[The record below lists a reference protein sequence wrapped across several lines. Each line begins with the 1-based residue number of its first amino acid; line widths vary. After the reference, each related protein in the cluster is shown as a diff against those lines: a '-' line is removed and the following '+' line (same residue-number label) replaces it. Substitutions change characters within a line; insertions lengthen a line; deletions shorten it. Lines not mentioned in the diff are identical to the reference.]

1 MKGFIKILLLLGLLA
16 VTTRTV
22 AQETEE
28 AKLTSDSEKVAA
40 SSNLTPDNALAGAPQ
55 NEVAA
60 TEKVTDEKGSG
71 EEAAEPDEDKKDDGE
86 ATNNEDEQK
95 GDDDA
100 KDHADE
106 QKDDKKQGNDEHSS
120 QKLSFIECDCRKK
133 RVRGTGAP
141 CSCADLVKEAFR
153 HSLLPWFLPGFFPRQ
168 ESEGSTMKPRLSGR
182 QRLLGL
188 GNLFGGYYPGY
199 GYGYPGY
206 GYGYG
211 YGYPGYGYPGYGFGG
226 FGPGFGVGFTF

>member
-60 TEKVTDEKGSG
+60 TEKVTDEKGSS
-71 EEAAEPDEDKKDDGE
+71 EEAAEPDEDKRDDGE
-86 ATNNEDEQK
+86 ATNSEDEQK

-100 KDHADE
+100 KDHAE
-106 QKDDKKQGNDEHSS
+106 QKDDKKQGHDEHSS
-120 QKLSFIECDCRKK
+120 QKLSFIQCDCIKK